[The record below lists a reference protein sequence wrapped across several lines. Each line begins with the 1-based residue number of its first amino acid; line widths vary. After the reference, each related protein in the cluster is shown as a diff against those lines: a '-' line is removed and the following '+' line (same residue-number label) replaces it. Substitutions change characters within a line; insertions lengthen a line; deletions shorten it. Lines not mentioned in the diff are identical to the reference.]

1 LLNQNNQS
9 NLIRDR
15 FPFMEGPDL
24 AELSFSLID
33 RECEAMKY
41 ERLIIEDGTMDME
54 RLPWEGDGYRCGHC
68 EPHSGQD
75 E

>member
-1 LLNQNNQS
+1 
-9 NLIRDR
+9 
-15 FPFMEGPDL
+15 MEGLDL
-24 AELSFSLID
+24 AAPSCSLFD
-33 RECEAMKY
+33 REFEATKY

-54 RLPWEGDGYRCGHC
+54 RLPWEGGGCRCGHC